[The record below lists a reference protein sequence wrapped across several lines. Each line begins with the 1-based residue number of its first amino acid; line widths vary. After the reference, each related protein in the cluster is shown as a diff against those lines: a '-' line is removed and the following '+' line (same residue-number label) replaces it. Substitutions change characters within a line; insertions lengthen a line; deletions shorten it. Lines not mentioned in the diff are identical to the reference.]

1 MEFLAGA
8 LDGGGELLG
17 GHGVGALYLD
27 GLGLVIG
34 IGVGHAGNVEQRGLD
49 GGIAMAAHEAGS
61 LDRVSHGYSSLLCRL
76 SQAPDL
82 DLQAVARVPKY
93 ASLLFQ
99 VNLGHLENPF

>member
-34 IGVGHAGNVEQRGLD
+34 VGVGHARP
-49 GGIAMAAHEAGS
+49 
-61 LDRVSHGYSSLLCRL
+61 R
-76 SQAPDL
+76 
-82 DLQAVARVPKY
+82 
-93 ASLLFQ
+93 
-99 VNLGHLENPF
+99 